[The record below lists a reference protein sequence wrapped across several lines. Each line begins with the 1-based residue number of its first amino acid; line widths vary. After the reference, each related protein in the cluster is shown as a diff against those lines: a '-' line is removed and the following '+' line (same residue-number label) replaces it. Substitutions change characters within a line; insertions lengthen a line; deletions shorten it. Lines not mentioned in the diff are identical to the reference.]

1 MTYLPK
7 ELFEIDEWIGKIA
20 DELGIP
26 GADRGRILA
35 SLRKTNKE
43 NLAYKE
49 DRKVLMSAYGYQR
62 WGDLMRNAKEKLGKA
77 PEVELPDSVF
87 EKVPRKC
94 YEGDKKVSLFSLKKQ
109 LATQTLIPIK
119 QVWAK
124 IADKEKESGVEWA
137 EEERM
142 LFIAR
147 FEEAADLD
155 EFEKLC
161 DDYINDYVEKD
172 PRDIWLSV
180 LDYADPLERSLLLPP
195 VLVEELLVYSE
206 EAGVEVSKATA
217 EHYEKSSNP
226 NNHWLRHLITAFL
239 SEESRPSA
247 DLVSSTWGDA
257 DYAIRQGKLYDRET
271 GEWDLTTTLDDVA
284 TAYKTYLNVRDEV
297 KTHDEIAEAVCIAL
311 GREVEATAE
320 TSQL

>member
-7 ELFEIDEWIGKIA
+7 ELFEIDKWIGRMA
-20 DELGIP
+20 EELGIP

-35 SLRKTNKE
+35 SLRKANKE

-49 DRKVLMSAYGYQR
+49 EQRVLMSAYGYHR

-77 PEVELPDSVF
+77 PEVELPDGVF
-87 EKVPRKC
+87 EKVPRGC
-94 YEGDKKVSLFSLKKQ
+94 SEGGKKVSIFALKKRI
-109 LATQTLIPIK
+109 ATQTIISIK

-124 IADKEKESGVEWA
+124 IADKEKENGAEWA
-137 EEERM
+137 EEERV
-142 LFIAR
+142 LFIAE
-147 FEEAADLD
+147 FEEATDLD
-155 EFEKLC
+155 GFEKLC
-161 DDYINDYVEKD
+161 DDYINDYVETD
-172 PRDIWLSV
+172 PRDAWVSV
-180 LDYADPLERSLLLPP
+180 LKYADPLERSLSLPP

-206 EAGVEVSKATA
+206 ASGVEVSKATA
-217 EHYEKSSNP
+217 EHYEKTSSP
-226 NNHWLRHLITAFL
+226 DNHWLRYLTTAFL

-257 DYAIRQGKLYDRET
+257 RYAMKQGKLYDGET
-271 GEWDLTTTLDDVA
+271 GEWDPTATLDDVA

-311 GREVEATAE
+311 GREAEATAE
-320 TSQL
+320 TSRL

>member
-7 ELFEIDEWIGKIA
+7 ELFEIDEWIGKMA
-20 DELGIP
+20 EELGIP

-35 SLRKTNKE
+35 SVRKTNKE

-49 DRKVLMSAYGYQR
+49 EQRVLMSAYGYHR
-62 WGDLMRNAKEKLGKA
+62 WGDFMRNAKEKLGKA
-77 PEVELPDSVF
+77 PEVELPDGVF
-87 EKVPRKC
+87 EKVPRGC
-94 YEGDKKVSLFSLKKQ
+94 SEGGKKVSLFSLKKRI
-109 LATQTLIPIK
+109 ATQTIISIK

-124 IADKEKESGVEWA
+124 IADKEKENGAEWA
-137 EEERM
+137 EEERV
-142 LFIAR
+142 LFIER
-147 FEEAADLD
+147 FEETADLD

-217 EHYEKSSNP
+217 EYYENSSNP
-226 NNHWLRHLITAFL
+226 NNHWLRHLTTAFL
-239 SEESRPSA
+239 SEENRPSA
-247 DLVSSTWGDA
+247 DLVSRTWGDA

-271 GEWDLTTTLDDVA
+271 RKWDLTATLDDVA

-297 KTHDEIAEAVCIAL
+297 KTHDDIAEAIRIAL